1 MFYGPIFK
9 VKGNGVSEW
18 KFRRFFIYKNIPRFP
33 IQVMT
38 RLWQG

>member
-18 KFRRFFIYKNIPRFP
+18 KFTVEDFLFTKIFLGFLYKS
-33 IQVMT
+33 
-38 RLWQG
+38 